1 MADDTQNA
9 SGPTEPPVEPNQE
22 IVETPRKD
30 AAPAAAPEPAAP
42 AAPAPEAAAPAAP
55 APEAAAAAPAAP
67 AAAAPAAAPEPAAAA
82 PAAAAPAA
90 PAPEAAAPAAP
101 AAKATATAKPA
112 GAAAKPAKPPAPP
125 DPRVVAATATAEALR
140 ASIAAQLGAE
150 AVEEA
155 SATKEIPVLRI
166 AREKWRQTVEFLKD
180 TPEHAYNYVELFAGT
195 DYKDYIEVVIYLYS
209 TEHGSYIHVK
219 TRTPRENASLPS
231 LTPVF
236 AGVNWEE
243 REVYDLL
250 GIHFDGHPDLRR
262 IMMWEEWNGHPLR
275 KDYSDF
281 ENVPSR
287 EGGQY

>member
-1 MADDTQNA
+1 MADDTQNP
-9 SGPTEPPVEPNQE
+9 SGPPEPQVETQQDV
-22 IVETPRKD
+22 VETPASGTAPSAPEGKAPATNSAPPTAERAPES
-30 AAPAAAPEPAAP
+30 AAPAV
-42 AAPAPEAAAPAAP
+42 PAPDTTPP
-55 APEAAAAAPAAP
+55 P
-67 AAAAPAAAPEPAAAA
+67 
-82 PAAAAPAA
+82 
-90 PAPEAAAPAAP
+90 AP
-101 AAKATATAKPA
+101 AAKPAATAKPA
-112 GAAAKPAKPPAPP
+112 AAAAKPAKPPAPP
-125 DPRVVAATATAEALR
+125 DPRVVAATATAEEIR
-140 ASIAAQLGAE
+140 ASIAAHLGAD
-150 AVEEA
+150 AVEDA
-155 SATKEIPVLRI
+155 SATKEIPILRI

-180 TPEHAYNYVELFAGT
+180 RPEHAYNYVELFAGT
-195 DYKDYIEVVIYLYS
+195 DYKDYIEVVVYLYS

-219 TRTPRENASLPS
+219 TRTPREDASLPS

-250 GIHFDGHPDLRR
+250 GIHFEGHPDLRR